1 MTNKYVT
8 VGLFLFAVTCCLV
21 WPTRA
26 ETPPVRSVEQL
37 QMELSDVRSSI
48 TNVEQQIS
56 ISAQKILRQKHDL
69 EYQDPDFKKLHDEIV
84 VLEKQLLEKKNQMDA
99 KLALVPDVKRT
110 DAERRELFKKLSD
123 LREQE
128 TLIQN
133 EIKTA
138 GYATKEAPGKP

>member
-1 MTNKYVT
+1 
-8 VGLFLFAVTCCLV
+8 
-21 WPTRA
+21 
-26 ETPPVRSVEQL
+26 
-37 QMELSDVRSSI
+37 MELSDVRSSI